1 MTTTRRRGGL
11 LRQHDFRRL
20 WLADGFS
27 QFGDRV
33 SFMAVPLLAATTLH
47 ASAFEVSLLRT
58 VQTAAYLVLGLQVGA
73 WCDRLRCRPVLLI
86 ADLGQ
91 ATVFASVPIAAM
103 FGVLSLAQLYVV
115 VAIAGVLSVF
125 FTVAHQTYLP
135 RLVARDDL
143 TEGNARLQANLSVAA
158 VSAPTA
164 SGLLLQYLGGP
175 AALGVDALSFL
186 WSAGWLSRIRT
197 REPKPERPERVPM
210 RREIAEGITYI
221 VRRPDLRAFAGSYAQ
236 TSLFQAP
243 QLALGT
249 LFLLREIHLSPGAI
263 GLVGTIGLTGALTG
277 AATARRLGDRFG
289 NGRMLW
295 VSGLLFGLGTTLAPL
310 TQPGWLIALYTL
322 GGFLN
327 AYSIT
332 VMSILMVSHTQV
344 STPPELRGRVTA
356 TMRFLVFGIA
366 PIGAA
371 LTGVLGET
379 LGLRTTLWI
388 GAAGIVLAALW
399 LWPVRRGDFP
409 TGLKCR

>member
-1 MTTTRRRGGL
+1 MITTRGRGGL
-11 LRQHDFRRL
+11 LRHRDFRRL
-20 WLADGFS
+20 WLADGLS

-33 SFMAVPLLAATTLH
+33 SFVAVPLLAATTLH

-73 WCDRLRCRPVLLI
+73 WCDRLRCRPVLLT

-91 ATVFASVPIAAM
+91 AAAFASVPIAAM

-135 RLVARDDL
+135 RLVAREEL

-164 SGLLLQYLGGP
+164 SGFLFQYLGGP
-175 AALGVDALSFL
+175 AALAVNAASFL
-186 WSAGWLSRIRT
+186 WSATWLSRIRT
-197 REPKPERPERVPM
+197 REPRPERPERVPL
-210 RREIAEGITYI
+210 RREIAEGIAYLA
-221 VRRPDLRAFAGSYAQ
+221 RRPDLRAFAASSAQ

-243 QLALGT
+243 QLTLGT
-249 LFLLREIHLSPGAI
+249 LFLLEDIRLSPGAI
-263 GLVGTIGLTGALTG
+263 GLVGTLGLTGALTG
-277 AATARRLGDRFG
+277 SATARRLGARFG
-289 NGRMLW
+289 AGRVLW
-295 VSGLLFGLGTTLAPL
+295 VVALVFGLGAGLAPL
-310 TQPGWLIALYTL
+310 TQPGWLVALFAL
-322 GGFLN
+322 SGFFS

-332 VMSILMVSHTQV
+332 VMSILMVSHTQA
-344 STPPELRGRVTA
+344 STPPELRGRVSA

-366 PIGAA
+366 PIGSILA
-371 LTGVLGET
+371 GVLGET

-388 GAAGIVLAALW
+388 GAAGLLVAALW
-399 LWPVRRGDFP
+399 LFPLRHKDFS
-409 TGLKCR
+409 TS